1 MTIEVTHP
9 VEEKA
14 HTAVTL
20 TPHPATVDLKPLP
33 LPHLDDTLDTLRHAL
48 RALLAGE
55 EFAHAEKIIDSFRT
69 RNGPIL
75 QSQLEQLASRAEATG
90 TNWMSDYWYSSYLAV
105 REPLMLASNV
115 AFQIEIPS
123 EKTGSARVADLVHRL
138 LRFHLIQA
146 RGEMPEEID
155 ARGSRITMNQWFT
168 FNGGIRTPQV
178 DEDVIE
184 PCSLDA
190 REREIGVF
198 YRGQLHAVTVT
209 DQTGAL
215 VTPTQLRVAIDQ
227 ILDEAHTAPQ
237 AQQAQQPNFADIS
250 ALGSSFLAEHL
261 PALRAVGDNEH
272 TYQRLKNLLFTVDI
286 TDDDLPQATELRN
299 VTFRAG
305 AAWVYKPI
313 SYQVGLH
320 HDWLCME
327 VEHTAVDGATL
338 VTALERI
345 QHLDRE
351 PTTTDPHQP
360 ELAYEPLT
368 WEFTDEFLATFTPE
382 VEEYHEQAS
391 HYQVEIIEVDRLL
404 PVENYPMKL
413 SRDACAQL
421 MMSTA
426 QYLTFQHVRAVYE
439 AVDMREFRAG
449 RTECLRAATPEAVRF
464 ATALAQGDATENLLI
479 DALNAHRIW
488 VKKCKAGA
496 GMDRHLQLLEATAI
510 ADNTLMASDPF
521 FTDPAIRSVRRDF
534 LSTTSVG
541 GPEQIIR
548 YAFAPTI
555 PEGFGISYTPNPAHG
570 EFCVSW
576 HDQTTEDPETF
587 LANLR
592 RAGEMFWEF
601 VDSLPRPE
609 QN

>member
-90 TNWMSDYWYSSYLAV
+90 TNWMSDYWCSSYLAV

-138 LRFHLIQA
+138 LRFHLVQA

-155 ARGSRITMNQWFT
+155 ARGNRITMNQWFT

-178 DEDVIE
+178 DEDVID
-184 PCSLDA
+184 PCTLDA

-198 YRGQLHAVTVT
+198 YHGHLFALSVT
-209 DQTGAL
+209 DPTGILAL
-215 VTPTQLRVAIDQ
+215 PVQLRTAIGQ
-227 ILDEAHTAPQ
+227 IIAQTQSPDAPGTSV
-237 AQQAQQPNFADIS
+237 PVGFADIS
-250 ALGSSFLAEHL
+250 ALGSGFLAEHL

-272 TYQRLKNLLFTVDI
+272 TYQRLKNLLFTIDI
-286 TDDDLPQATELRN
+286 TDGDLPQATELRN
-299 VTFRAG
+299 ITFRAG

-327 VEHTAVDGATL
+327 VEHTAVDRATL
-338 VTALERI
+338 VTSLDRI

-360 ELAYEPLT
+360 ELACEPLT
-368 WEFTDEFLATFTPE
+368 WELTDELLATFTPE
-382 VEEYHEQAS
+382 IEEYHEQAS

-426 QYLTFQHVRAVYE
+426 QYLTFQHIRAVYE

-464 ATALAQGDATENLLI
+464 ATALAQGEATENLLI
-479 DALNAHRIW
+479 DALNPPPDLGQEMQGRIRDGPTPATIGSHR
-488 VKKCKAGA
+488 
-496 GMDRHLQLLEATAI
+496 DR
-510 ADNTLMASDPF
+510 
-521 FTDPAIRSVRRDF
+521 R
-534 LSTTSVG
+534 
-541 GPEQIIR
+541 
-548 YAFAPTI
+548 
-555 PEGFGISYTPNPAHG
+555 
-570 EFCVSW
+570 
-576 HDQTTEDPETF
+576 
-587 LANLR
+587 
-592 RAGEMFWEF
+592 
-601 VDSLPRPE
+601 
-609 QN
+609 